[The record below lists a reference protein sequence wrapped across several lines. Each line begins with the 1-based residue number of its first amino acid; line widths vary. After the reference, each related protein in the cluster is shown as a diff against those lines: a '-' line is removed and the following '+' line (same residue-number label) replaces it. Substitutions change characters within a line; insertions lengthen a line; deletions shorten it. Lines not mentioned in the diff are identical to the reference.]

1 MKRPANHD
9 VVAARHD
16 KDQEVHDGV
25 RANKVPKREATYDDD
40 DDDDDDA
47 GCQHPTSMK
56 TAAGSNKYYARM
68 VCRSCGL
75 RLYKVKR

>member
-1 MKRPANHD
+1 MKRPASNVHD
-9 VVAARHD
+9 VGAAHHD
-16 KDQEVHDGV
+16 KKGKEVHDGL
-25 RANKVPKREATYDDD
+25 RANKVPKREVTY
-40 DDDDDDA
+40 DDDA

-75 RLYKVKR
+75 LLFKVKR